1 MAIPQIPGVPTIDPI
16 TGQMIVP
23 GEAAP
28 TFPPAHWFADPNGV
42 APTEFVGQDVPL
54 VDAQAPPPPMQ
65 PQAPPLAPELQGGP
79 GAPQAPPEA
88 IPPQAA
94 PEQPPV
100 PPEQPGT
107 GPPQLAEAKA
117 QGSLIES
124 YPEAERQSTGD
135 PYLDAMAIATD
146 EARAANRIGTEAAI
160 RKNQAESEQG
170 LSLAKEVNRRQ
181 AEADKAYMQTY
192 NAAKLKRSQLEAE
205 AIANANTKIDPRRI
219 YHDMS
224 TPQKIVMGVM
234 AALTGATT
242 RAVQT
247 GQNSIVAMLDQM
259 AERDMKA
266 QQMEMENR
274 GAMLQTRRGFLA
286 DDLAAG
292 RDLLDVQY
300 KSVQTFYENGRNA
313 IKAYCQQFDND
324 ALTAQGMKQDADITA
339 AQAQASS
346 NFLMARQAQDLDAW
360 SKRQQAAIGWKNA
373 DTNAKE
379 ADARLKAAEGERGP
393 KAADINAAR
402 EMEKDRRERIILQGK
417 TKDGKQLYAKDSEA
431 ATEINKVIDE
441 TTKSSALLDELTDIY
456 SRNHWNPLGSWR
468 GGQKGADAQRANFL
482 TTKLYSNFSQHEG
495 QGTVRDSEYKM
506 YREAFGDPTGIRD
519 PRQLF
524 GSIRQTFID
533 DVNDTIGPGQLDEQG
548 NVVEGGYWQPKSHL
562 KKPDAETQNDD
573 NPPYQARPF
582 ERVPMDKT
590 GKILTPEE
598 DRAAQEAARPPRQSA
613 AEWEGEQRSR
623 FEMQRRANIKAV
635 QGGVRSV
642 QDLPYPQVGLSGMY
656 KGGRVN

>member
-79 GAPQAPPEA
+79 GAPQPPPEA
-88 IPPQAA
+88 IPPQAP

-100 PPEQPGT
+100 PPEQPVPPPGT

-117 QGSLIES
+117 QGSLMES

-146 EARAANRIGTEAAI
+146 EARAANRIGTDAAI

-170 LSLAKEVNRRQ
+170 LNLAKEVNRRQ

-324 ALTAQGMKQDADITA
+324 ALTAQGMKQDAEIA
-339 AQAQASS
+339 AAAAQASS
-346 NFLMARQAQDLDAW
+346 NFLMARQAQDLDTW
-360 SKRQQAAIGWKNA
+360 SKHQQAAIGWKNA

-379 ADARLKAAEGERGP
+379 AEARTKAAGGPDTPAARLALEREKYEGGLVIKNSKGKPIARADNEEEQKQANQVILHSKSLRTLYARGRELFKDDWAVPGSKLRAEQDAWNKNWAQERRMASGDTSAP
-393 KAADINAAR
+393 NIRDQEIWGLDTSRMVGDNMDTLNESYKNAISLGRGVLEHSRVSEDDLMEEKFIDPPTPPMPGVTQDLLFEDEHGNVSSDSSGRPLSPEETSAWKAR
-402 EMEKDRRERIILQGK
+402 EQAFKDKTVPKGGHWQYQRSQNNMAKIQRREL
-417 TKDGKQLYAKDSEA
+417 
-431 ATEINKVIDE
+431 
-441 TTKSSALLDELTDIY
+441 
-456 SRNHWNPLGSWR
+456 P
-468 GGQKGADAQRANFL
+468 F
-482 TTKLYSNFSQHEG
+482 
-495 QGTVRDSEYKM
+495 
-506 YREAFGDPTGIRD
+506 P
-519 PRQLF
+519 
-524 GSIRQTFID
+524 
-533 DVNDTIGPGQLDEQG
+533 DVGVGPVD
-548 NVVEGGYWQPKSHL
+548 
-562 KKPDAETQNDD
+562 
-573 NPPYQARPF
+573 
-582 ERVPMDKT
+582 
-590 GKILTPEE
+590 
-598 DRAAQEAARPPRQSA
+598 
-613 AEWEGEQRSR
+613 
-623 FEMQRRANIKAV
+623 
-635 QGGVRSV
+635 
-642 QDLPYPQVGLSGMY
+642 
-656 KGGRVN
+656 

>member
-65 PQAPPLAPELQGGP
+65 PQAPPFAPELQGGP

-88 IPPQAA
+88 IPPQAP

-100 PPEQPGT
+100 PPEQPVPPPGT

-117 QGSLIES
+117 QGSLMES

-170 LSLAKEVNRRQ
+170 LNLAKEVNRRQ

-324 ALTAQGMKQDADITA
+324 ALTAQGMKHDAEIA
-339 AQAQASS
+339 AAAAQASS
-346 NFLMARQAQDLDAW
+346 NFLMARQAQDLDTW
-360 SKRQQAAIGWKNA
+360 SKHQQAAIGWKNA

-379 ADARLKAAEGERGP
+379 ADARVKAAEAKSGRDVPAERE
-393 KAADINAAR
+393 DR
-402 EMEKDRRERIILQGK
+402 EAEKDRRERIITQGA
-417 TKDGKQLYAKDSEA
+417 TKDGKQLYAKDSGVATKINNKMGGATAGVAKIDELMEIHKRHGWNPMGKWGTDPEA
-431 ATEINKVIDE
+431 AK
-441 TTKSSALLDELTDIY
+441 
-456 SRNHWNPLGSWR
+456 
-468 GGQKGADAQRANFL
+468 DAERANTL
-482 TTKLYSNFSQHEG
+482 TQGLMTDFSLEKG
-495 QGTVRDSEYKM
+495 QGT
-506 YREAFGDPTGIRD
+506 IRD
-519 PRQLF
+519 GEYARYENMIGKVGGIVNPE
-524 GSIRQTFID
+524 GSLMAMRETFIN
-533 DVNDTIGPGQLDEQG
+533 DVNDSLGTEASLDEGG
-548 NVVEGGYWQPKSHL
+548 NVVESRWWLPKAHFKAYEEGAAPKKQPAAPGLPGTGDPNADRLS
-562 KKPDAETQNDD
+562 PEQE
-573 NPPYQARPF
+573 QF
-582 ERVPMDKT
+582 IKT
-590 GKILTPEE
+590 GKFTPTAPK
-598 DRAAQEAARPPRQSA
+598 DQALLDFA
-613 AEWEGEQRSR
+613 
-623 FEMQRRANIKAV
+623 
-635 QGGVRSV
+635 
-642 QDLPYPQVGLSGMY
+642 
-656 KGGRVN
+656 GR